1 MKRFPVTTIPVL
13 LTIAV
18 ALLFVFYVPKGGDLI
33 SGPGDKVLGAVIGV
47 ALVVCVLIDRKGV
60 SKRKS

>member
-13 LTIAV
+13 LMIAV
-18 ALLFVFYVPKGGDLI
+18 VLLFVFYVPKGGDLI
-33 SGPGDKVLGAVIGV
+33 SGPGDRVFGAVWGT
-47 ALVVCVLIDRKGV
+47 ALAVCVWIDVKRV